1 MKKLDYGDDR
11 VLGNIMRSMLPM
23 LAAQVLTLLY
33 SIVDRIYIGR
43 IPGQGTTA
51 LGGVGLCFPVI
62 IMVTAFTNLY
72 GMGGAPLFSIA
83 LGRKDA
89 AGARDIIHTAFRL
102 ELLTALVLMLL
113 GEAAA
118 PAILRLFRA
127 DEASMVFALPY
138 LRIYLLG
145 TVFTMIA
152 TGMNPYINAQGFPAL
167 GMMTVVIGAVT
178 NIILDPLFIF
188 ALGMGVQGAALATVL
203 SQGLSFLFVLSFF
216 NSSRSLTGLAVFP
229 EKGRAAFS
237 NAGSIVSL
245 GMASFV
251 MSFTNA
257 LVQVSCNGVLMH
269 FGGPLYVSVMTII
282 SSVRQIVDTPVMA
295 VGEGTSP
302 LLSYNYGAGRPRNVR
317 RGMLLMTLIGLGY
330 TAAIW
335 GLILCFPRMF
345 IRIFTSDR
353 ELIEAA
359 VPALH
364 IYFFAFIF
372 QSLQVSGQTV
382 FKSMNKKGR
391 AIFFS
396 LFRKVVMVVP
406 LTYLLPYAFGMGTD
420 GVFMAEPVSNLV
432 GGCACFT
439 TMLLTIL
446 PELGRMD
453 GRDGSK
459 EDKDREAAG

>member
-1 MKKLDYGDDR
+1 MKKLDYGNDR
-11 VLGNIMRSMLPM
+11 VFGNIMRAMLPM
-23 LAAQVLTLLY
+23 LAAQVLSLLY

-43 IPGQGTTA
+43 IPGEGTVA

-62 IMVTAFTNLY
+62 IMITAFTNLY
-72 GMGGAPLFSIA
+72 GTGGAPLFSIA
-83 LGRKDA
+83 LGKQDTDQA
-89 AGARDIIHTAFRL
+89 KDIIHTAFRL
-102 ELLTALVLMLL
+102 EVLTAVILMLL
-113 GEAAA
+113 GEAFA
-118 PAILRLFRA
+118 PAILRIFRA
-127 DEASMVFALPY
+127 DADSLVYALPY

-145 TVFTMIA
+145 TVFTMVA

-167 GMMTVVIGAVT
+167 GMMTVVIGAVA
-178 NIILDPLFIF
+178 NIALDPLFIF
-188 ALGMGVQGAALATVL
+188 VLGMGVRGAAVATVI
-203 SQGLSFLFVLSFF
+203 SQGLSFLFVLAFF
-216 NSSRSLTGLAVFP
+216 GSSRSMTGLSLFHG
-229 EKGRAAFS
+229 KGKPMFAY
-237 NAGSIVSL
+237 AGSIVSL
-245 GMASFV
+245 GLASFV
-251 MSFTNA
+251 MQFTNA

-302 LLSYNYGAGRPRNVR
+302 LISYNYGAGKPGNVR
-317 RGMLLMTLIGLGY
+317 RGMLFMTLIGLSY
-330 TAAIW
+330 TAAVW

-345 IRIFTSDR
+345 IRIFTADR
-353 ELIEAA
+353 ELVEAA

-364 IYFFAFIF
+364 MYFFAFIF

-406 LTYLLPYAFGMGTD
+406 LTYLLPYAFGMGTR
-420 GVFMAEPVSNLV
+420 GVFMAEPISNFV

-446 PELGRMD
+446 PELKRMD
-453 GRDGSK
+453 GMK
-459 EDKDREAAG
+459 TNTEDKEAAA